1 MTRSKDTIMSIAVN
15 VKVNR
20 TQMQNSEA
28 GGLKTKS

>member
-1 MTRSKDTIMSIAVN
+1 MARSKDTIMSIAVN

-20 TQMQNSEA
+20 TQMQNSEG